1 MSPLVR
7 ELLINGLMAGTA
19 VRTAKKKSVSIAY
32 YGLAGAVAG
41 VGFVFLSIAAY
52 TELQN
57 SFSAPLAAA
66 MVGGGIIFISLLIG
80 LWGYLAAEDRKIMRK
95 KPYDGNF
102 IDTVED
108 TLKSLMDGI
117 EEPVKD
123 NPKMALLMAALAGF
137 AAGDK
142 LGEKIH

>member
-32 YGLAGAVAG
+32 YGLAAAVAG

-66 MVGGGIIFISLLIG
+66 MVGGAIIFISLLIG
-80 LWGYLAAEDRKIMRK
+80 LWGYLAAEDRKIIRK
-95 KPYDGNF
+95 KSYDGNF